1 MLRIVFGLIA
11 ICLGIW
17 GLVTYWWYVVEVVIA
32 LFPLF
37 LIFSGIIAVLA
48 GIKNTGLKMNLMD
61 WSSKK
66 EEPKQKGT
74 KKDT

>member
-1 MLRIVFGLIA
+1 MLSIVFGLIA

-17 GLVTYWWYVVEVVIA
+17 GLVSYWWYVVEMVIA
-32 LFPLF
+32 MFPLF
-37 LIFSGIIAVLA
+37 LIFSGIIAVMA

-61 WSSKK
+61 WSNQK
-66 EEPKQKGT
+66 EGQKQKGA